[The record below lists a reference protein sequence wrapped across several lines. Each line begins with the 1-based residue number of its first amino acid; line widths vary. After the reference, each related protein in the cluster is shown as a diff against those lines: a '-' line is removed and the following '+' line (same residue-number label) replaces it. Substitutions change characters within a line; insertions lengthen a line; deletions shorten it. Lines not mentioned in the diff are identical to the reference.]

1 MTRALVALA
10 LLACK
15 AKDPRGVPVE
25 APGEAGVRDAAVL
38 FDARGPWPELAAMP
52 SVEADR
58 IIALPARADLPRFD
72 VGGPAIVG
80 DVAIVASSQLG
91 FAAVDWRR
99 GQIAWSKPAGLHVA
113 PPLARGGSAV
123 LIADCLTPPEVRDTL
138 LGCLR
143 VVTAAGVDET
153 YTAIHGAKLEGFAH
167 EPGPQQLWLDGEH
180 VRWRRGERAVRVDL
194 ISGVAVPAAIEP
206 PPLHIAYR
214 DRAWDVRHVDGHLVA
229 KGVPPWQTQRTYA
242 RLVGA
247 VYLHELAPMVRA
259 INAGGFR
266 GHPELNL
273 FDIDATGSLHGQVAF
288 PMPGIAAMASAVDA
302 VGNTAV
308 AVRLDT
314 SLRRDYIAG
323 YAATALQV
331 YVYPLP
337 EVVRDDPVGLAVAAD
352 AVLVFHDGDTLTV
365 LPELSSPP
373 TAPGAPKAPSQNP
386 TP

>member
-1 MTRALVALA
+1 MRALLLALVA
-10 LLACK
+10 CK
-15 AKDPRGVPVE
+15 ANDTRGVPVA
-25 APGEAGVRDAAVL
+25 APGEAGVPDAPS
-38 FDARGPWPELAAMP
+38 DALLDAPAAWPELAAMP
-52 SVEADR
+52 HVEADR
-58 IIALPARADLPRFD
+58 VIALPARADLPRFD
-72 VGGPAIVG
+72 VGGPTLVG

-99 GQIAWSKPAGLHVA
+99 GQIVWSKPAGLHVA
-113 PPLARGGSAV
+113 PPIAKAGSAI

-153 YTAIHGAKLEGFAH
+153 YTAIHGAKLDDFAG
-167 EPGPQQLWLDGEH
+167 EPGPQQLWLDGER
-180 VRWRRGERAVRVDL
+180 VRWRRGERAVTVDL
-194 ISGVAVPAAIEP
+194 ITGVAKPAPIAP
-206 PPLHIAYR
+206 PPLHITYR
-214 DRAWDVRHVDGHLVA
+214 DRAWDVTHVDGHIVA
-229 KGVPPWQTQRTYA
+229 KGKPAWQTQRTYT

-259 INAGGFR
+259 INLGGR
-266 GHPELNL
+266 GRELNL

-288 PMPGIAAMASAVDA
+288 PMPGIAAIDSAIDA

-337 EVVRDDPVGLAVAAD
+337 DVLRDDPVGLAIAPD